1 VRTHS
6 LRFAFVVAAFLFA
19 LAFSPGR
26 LLAADRVAL
35 IIGNGDYAHTTKL
48 RNPANDAADMGRT
61 LRELGFEVVD
71 GLNLNRQGMEA
82 KIREFSRKL
91 IGAEIALFY
100 YAGHAVQVGGQ
111 NYLLPTDA
119 KLEQAGDLELD
130 TLDIQVVL
138 RQMESQ
144 VRVNLVFVDA
154 CRDNPLA
161 RNYAQALGPSRSAS
175 LSRGLATVRSTVGT
189 LVAFA
194 TEPGNTAQD
203 GTGRNSP
210 FTTALLKHIR
220 TPGVDIGV
228 LMRRV
233 RADVIAAT
241 GDKQVPWDHSSL
253 VSTVILVPDAASR
266 PGGQGVANRPQVAA
280 LPDDPSVVYSPWTK
294 LCFKDEKGPQVKET
308 CLTVK
313 QASLQNG
320 QFVAGAALMEPVG
333 EEWKVLRI
341 TMPLGMQ
348 LPQGIRVLLDGDQPM
363 TGRFGVCLPNGCS
376 ADFHVNAEFIARL
389 KRGRQIVLQG
399 VNQPGQARSF
409 ALPLAEF
416 ARANDGPP
424 TDPRKFEEEQKRQ
437 RDEQQKKQAK

>member
-1 VRTHS
+1 MG
-6 LRFAFVVAAFLFA
+6 LLA
-19 LAFSPGR
+19 LALWPGR
-26 LLAADRVAL
+26 LQAAERVAL
-35 IIGNGDYAHTTKL
+35 IIGNGDYAHTTTL
-48 RNPANDAADMGRT
+48 RNPANDAADIGST
-61 LRELGFEVVD
+61 LRELGFVVVD
-71 GLNLNRQGMEA
+71 GMNLNRQGMEA

-91 IGAEIALFY
+91 VGAEIALFY

-130 TLDIQVVL
+130 TLDLQVVL

-144 VRVNLVFVDA
+144 VRVNLVFIDA

-161 RNYAQALGPSRSAS
+161 KNYAQALGPSRSAS

-203 GTGRNSP
+203 GSGRNSP
-210 FTTALLKHIR
+210 FTTALLRHIR

-253 VSTVILVPDAASR
+253 VSTVILVPDASR
-266 PGGQGVANRPQVAA
+266 PGGQGEGNRPQVAA

-294 LCFKDEKGPQVKET
+294 LCFKDEKSQQVKET

-313 QASLQNG
+313 QASMQSG
-320 QFVAGAALMEPVG
+320 QFVAGAALLEPVG

-376 ADFHVNAEFIARL
+376 ADFHVNAEFVARL
-389 KRGRQIVLQG
+389 KGGRQIVLQG

-409 ALPLAEF
+409 ALPLTEF
-416 ARANDGPP
+416 ASANEGPP
-424 TDPRKFEEEQKRQ
+424 TDPRKFEEGQKRQ
-437 RDEQQKKQAK
+437 REELQKKQSK

>member
-1 VRTHS
+1 MG
-6 LRFAFVVAAFLFA
+6 LLLA
-19 LAFSPGR
+19 LALLPGR

-35 IIGNGDYAHTTKL
+35 IIGNGDYAHTTTL

-61 LRELGFEVVD
+61 LRELGFDVVD
-71 GLNLNRQGMEA
+71 GMNLDRQGMEA

-100 YAGHAVQVGGQ
+100 YAGHAIQVGGT
-111 NYLLPTDA
+111 NYLLPMDA
-119 KLEQAGDLELD
+119 KLEQAGDLMLD
-130 TLDIQVVL
+130 TLDLQIVL

-144 VRVNLVFVDA
+144 VRVNLVFIGA

-203 GTGRNSP
+203 GAGRNSP

-266 PGGQGVANRPQVAA
+266 PGGQSEASKPHVAA

-294 LCFKDEKGPQVKET
+294 FCFRDEKSPRVKET

-348 LPQGIRVLLDGDQPM
+348 LPQGIRVLLDSDQPM

-376 ADFHVNAEFIARL
+376 ADFEVNAEFVNRL
-389 KRGRQIVLQG
+389 KRGQKIVLQG

-416 ARANDGPP
+416 AKANEGPP
-424 TDPRKFEEEQKRQ
+424 AEP
-437 RDEQQKKQAK
+437 KK